1 MTSLSRTRIMIVDD
15 HPPII
20 QALSAFLKT
29 EPEFDVV
36 AVAKTADEAR
46 LLSGK
51 EEINLVIMD
60 IRLRPGSG
68 IDLTKELVSRFDDL
82 AVLMYSG
89 ESNVE
94 LVRRAIDAGARGYL
108 LKGADMETIK
118 LGIRIVKAGG
128 VYLDPELP
136 ERPKPRFRGE
146 TLTPAEERVMRLY
159 GQWKT
164 NEQVA
169 DELRLSPATV
179 RTHRNNIMYKLDL
192 SNTTELLREA
202 IRRHGNLDD
211 YEG

>member
-1 MTSLSRTRIMIVDD
+1 MDD

-118 LGIRIVKAGG
+118 LGIRIAKAGG

-211 YEG
+211 YEGSH

>member
-1 MTSLSRTRIMIVDD
+1 MIVDD

-202 IRRHGNLDD
+202 IRRYGNSDD

>member
-1 MTSLSRTRIMIVDD
+1 MIVDD

-20 QALSAFLKT
+20 QALSAFLKI

-46 LLSGK
+46 LLSEK

-202 IRRHGNLDD
+202 IRRYGNSDD

>member
-1 MTSLSRTRIMIVDD
+1 MIVDD